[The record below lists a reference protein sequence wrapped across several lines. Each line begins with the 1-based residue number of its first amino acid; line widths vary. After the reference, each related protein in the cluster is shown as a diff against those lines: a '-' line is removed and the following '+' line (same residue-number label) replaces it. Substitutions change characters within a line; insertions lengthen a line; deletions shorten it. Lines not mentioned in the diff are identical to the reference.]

1 MSAETGSIH
10 QTAESVSFLISFS
23 VGSLLIAAGMAANN
37 PAVYLS
43 AAVPVTIMILSLG
56 ITYVLRWSK

>member
-1 MSAETGSIH
+1 MSAEADSIH
-10 QTAESVSFLISFS
+10 QTVETVSFLISLS

-43 AAVPVTIMILSLG
+43 AAVPVTMMILAFG

>member
-1 MSAETGSIH
+1 MSAETDSIH
-10 QTAESVSFLISFS
+10 RTAESVSFLISLS

-43 AAVPVTIMILSLG
+43 AAVPVTIMILAFG
-56 ITYVLRWSK
+56 VTYVWRWSK